1 MKKPVVSVIVVVYNE
16 ETYIGKC
23 IESILRQSFGD
34 FELIVVDAA
43 STDRTQEIVRGFG
56 DKRIRYFRLSER
68 VNIAKSRNFGIGA
81 SRGGYVFFT
90 DGDCSP
96 ARGWIKEG
104 VRCLKEQ
111 GVVGCEGR
119 TVYVSSRYRPGL
131 MENVVYNNGG
141 GFFPTNNVAYKRAVF
156 DEAGFFDESLDVA
169 EDTDMG
175 TRASRL
181 GEIVFVN
188 EMLVIHEKK
197 TLSMGSFFRRVYVTD
212 SVVRMVKRHGRCRV
226 RGPRGIPFYNIGRV
240 VFPFYYFVMF
250 FPPLLIIVL
259 MFRKIKMGSLK
270 DFLMI
275 PLYYVRVVFFRFFVW
290 KTAIKERS
298 FFI

>member
-1 MKKPVVSVIVVVYNE
+1 MRPAVSVVVVVYNE
-16 ETYIGKC
+16 EVYIGKC
-23 IESILRQSFGD
+23 IESVLRQSFGD
-34 FELIVVDAA
+34 FELIVIDAA
-43 STDRTQEIVRGFG
+43 STDRTPEIIQGFG
-56 DKRIRYFRLSER
+56 DKRIRYFRLKRR
-68 VNIAKSRNFGIGA
+68 VNIPASRNRGVRI
-81 SRGGYVFFT
+81 SRGRYVFFT
-90 DGDCSP
+90 DADCSP
-96 ARGWIKEG
+96 AKNWIREG
-104 VRCLKEQ
+104 VRCLEGK

-141 GFFPTNNVAYKRAVF
+141 GFFPTNNIAYRREVF
-156 DEAGFFDESLDVA
+156 DGVGFFDESVDVA

-175 TRASRL
+175 MRASRL

-197 TLSMGSFFRRVYVTD
+197 TLSLGSFFRRVYVTD
-212 SVVRMVKRHGRCRV
+212 SVVRMIKRHGGCRV

-240 VFPFYYFVMF
+240 IFPFYYFVMF
-250 FPPLLIIVL
+250 FPPTLIFVL
-259 MFRKIKMGSLK
+259 MLRKIKMGSMK
-270 DFLMI
+270 DFMMI
-275 PLYYVRVVFFRFFVW
+275 PMYYLRVVFFRFFVW